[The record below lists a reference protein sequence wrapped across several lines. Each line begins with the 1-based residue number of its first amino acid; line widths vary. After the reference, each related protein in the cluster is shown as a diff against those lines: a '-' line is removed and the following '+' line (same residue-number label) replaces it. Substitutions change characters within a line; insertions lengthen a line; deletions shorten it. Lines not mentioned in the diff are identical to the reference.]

1 MIKPV
6 GEPYFIKIFNVTDLA
21 GNCILPGKNF
31 IKITI
36 PIADLDNIAVFP
48 NPATIENETVYFQNL
63 PTSGSADF
71 YIFDLEG
78 NLVDNFTAE
87 FLSEDYNSAGWDLSN
102 QSGKK
107 VASGMY
113 FYLIKYSDL
122 YKKGKIAIIR

>member
-1 MIKPV
+1 
-6 GEPYFIKIFNVTDLA
+6 VTDLA

-36 PIADLDNIAVFP
+36 PITDLDNIAVFP
-48 NPATIENETVYFQNL
+48 NPATIENEIVYFQNL

-87 FLSEDYNSAGWDLSN
+87 FLSEDYNSAEWDLSN

-107 VASGMY
+107 SSFRNV
-113 FYLIKYSDL
+113 FLFDKNILIYI
-122 YKKGKIAIIR
+122 KKVKIAIIR